1 MLICYICGKRYAYES
16 KICKQCEDHAIRS
29 GLLKRDVSINN
40 FLVSNNFRRFG
51 KVEHHELRIEQ
62 PPIYDWNYSMSTRVL
77 GFNETEPNFMNAL
90 ELPMESKAYSSLIF
104 E

>member
-1 MLICYICGKRYAYES
+1 MLTCYICGKRYAYES

-29 GLLKRDVSINN
+29 GLIKNEVSINN
-40 FLVSNNFRRFG
+40 FLVSNNFSRFG

-62 PPIYDWNYSMSTRVL
+62 PPLYDWNYSMGTRVL
-77 GFNETEPNFMNAL
+77 AFKETESNFMNVL
-90 ELPMESKAYSSLIF
+90 EVPMDSKGYSSLIF